1 MSDDIETDPSEFA
14 NKIYVFKTNV
24 PLKFAEE
31 LKDWNDVCK
40 RKAPDGFDDYRW
52 GKMMYDHYF
61 VKNYKPLIELL
72 IQKVEELSDKIDFL
86 SNKLDAKKVND
97 ENKDLLK

>member
-1 MSDDIETDPSEFA
+1 MSEDIETDPSKFA
-14 NKIYVFKTNV
+14 NQVYVFKTNV

-40 RKAPDGFDDYRW
+40 AKSPNGFDDYRW

-61 VKNYKPLIELL
+61 VKNYKPLIELM
-72 IQKVEELSDKIDFL
+72 IQKIEDLGDKIDFL
-86 SNKLDAKKVND
+86 NKKLNEKKVD
-97 ENKDLLK
+97 DANKDLFK